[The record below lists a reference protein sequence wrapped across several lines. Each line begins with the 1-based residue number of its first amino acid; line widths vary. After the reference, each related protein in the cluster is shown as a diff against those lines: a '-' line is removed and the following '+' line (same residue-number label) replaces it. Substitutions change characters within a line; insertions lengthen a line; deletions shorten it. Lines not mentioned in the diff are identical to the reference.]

1 MPIFAAL
8 GARCTVFDYTPSQL
22 ESERM
27 VAEREGY
34 EIEIVRGDMSRP
46 LPFADGEFD
55 LIFHPVSNCYI
66 EEAKPLWRECHRI
79 LKPGGRLLAG
89 LDNGFGYAFDGAEE
103 RAVYSL
109 PFNPLKNPDHM
120 AALDPVEDGIQFS
133 HTLEEQIR
141 GQLQAGFQLVDCYED
156 TYGEGRL
163 HDLNIPT
170 FWATYAVKGV

>member
-1 MPIFAAL
+1 
-8 GARCTVFDYTPSQL
+8 
-22 ESERM
+22 
-27 VAEREGY
+27 
-34 EIEIVRGDMSRP
+34 MSHP

-55 LIFHPVSNCYI
+55 FIFHPVSNCYI
-66 EEAKPLWRECHRI
+66 EEVKPLWRECHRI

-89 LDNGFGYAFDGAEE
+89 MDNGFGYVFDYPEEE
-103 RAVYSL
+103 RAVYNL

-120 AALDPVEDGIQFS
+120 AALDPVEDGILFS
-133 HTLEEQIR
+133 HTMEEQIR

-170 FWATYAVKGV
+170 FWATYAVKGA